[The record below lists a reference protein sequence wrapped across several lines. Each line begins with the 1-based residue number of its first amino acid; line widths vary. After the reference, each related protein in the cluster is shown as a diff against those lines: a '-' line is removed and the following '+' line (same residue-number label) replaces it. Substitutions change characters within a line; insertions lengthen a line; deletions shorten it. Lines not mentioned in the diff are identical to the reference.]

1 MTLLIQMEMMNTWLK
16 VKSKVVWKMMMFLS
30 SQLNL
35 EEENLFIDVL
45 HEGDKTNEDSFNFHF
60 NVSVYIKLT

>member
-1 MTLLIQMEMMNTWLK
+1 MEMMNTWLK

-45 HEGDKTNEDSFNFHF
+45 HEGDKTNEYSFNFHF
-60 NVSVYIKLT
+60 NVSDLY

>member
-1 MTLLIQMEMMNTWLK
+1 MTLLIQMEIMNTWLK

-35 EEENLFIDVL
+35 EEENVFIDVL

-60 NVSVYIKLT
+60 NVSDLY